1 MSATPRVL
9 VIPDGLAERP
19 SGNDD
24 PPTTLDVIRPL
35 ALDALARRGAVRR
48 VAVTPDG
55 LHAGSETGLP
65 VLFGWTPTATVSRG
79 RIEAAAHGIDI
90 EHDDGT
96 GDAVH
101 RVDVRHADGRPW
113 PELAAAAFDRLTAAN
128 PAHAVHRLAGH
139 RLLAIGAREPTLPLL
154 DGLEGADD
162 PGDPPCLKL
171 WADGEVPPPLLDDR
185 TVVVC
190 APRSTAAGIA
200 RLMGAETVHP
210 TGATGRPGTDVAAK
224 ARAAV
229 ALMRDGTPT
238 VVVHVGSPDEAA
250 HDHDPQA
257 KQLEAQ
263 RIDRDLL
270 APLAGVA
277 MDLGSLL
284 AVCPDHGTDP
294 RTGRHVAD
302 PVPAV
307 LWGPGVP
314 RRGPDSLR
322 ERLVAREPVVA
333 TPWTIA

>member
-1 MSATPRVL
+1 MPVTVPPRVL

-19 SGNDD
+19 AGPGE
-24 PPTTLDVIRPL
+24 PPTTLDAIQPL

-55 LHAGSETGLP
+55 LHPGSETGLP
-65 VLFGWTPTATVSRG
+65 LLFGWPPSGAVSRG
-79 RIEAAAHGIDI
+79 RIEAAAHGIAV
-90 EHDDGT
+90 DD

-113 PELAAAAFDRLTAAN
+113 PELAPAACAAVAAAN
-128 PAHAVHRLAGH
+128 PRLTVHRLSGH
-139 RLLAIGAREPTLPLL
+139 RLVAIGPAAPELPDASRL
-154 DGLEGADD
+154 DPA
-162 PGDPPCLKL
+162 GDPDDVPYLKR
-171 WADGEVPPPLLDDR
+171 WPDGEVPPPLLDDD

-200 RLMGAETVHP
+200 RLMGARTLHP

-229 ALMRDGTPT
+229 ALLRDGTPT
-238 VVVHVGSPDEAA
+238 VIVHVGSPDEAA
-250 HDHDPQA
+250 HDHDPRA

-277 MDLGSLL
+277 IDLGARL

-294 RTGRHVAD
+294 RSGRHVAD

-314 RRGPDSLR
+314 ASGPSACR
-322 ERLVAREPVVA
+322 ERLVADAPVVA
-333 TPWTIA
+333 SPWDVR